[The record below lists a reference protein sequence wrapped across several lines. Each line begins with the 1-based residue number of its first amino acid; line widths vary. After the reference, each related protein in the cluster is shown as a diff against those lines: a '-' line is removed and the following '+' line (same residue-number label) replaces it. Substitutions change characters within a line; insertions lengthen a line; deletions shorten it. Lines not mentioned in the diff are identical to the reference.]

1 MRFTKVLPKHVK
13 ESDPTV
19 QMMRRIVSIFYE
31 SGKPLTDGCPSCFA
45 LSQKFEFTGLSS
57 CQVRQTTNSKLK
69 LPRHPECSHRLNGLN
84 LYDHFNH
91 SQQASDTKTQTK
103 PKTPHIIAECNP
115 LVGAMCIPIFNIAI
129 QAGVSCQLFCD
140 HHAFAKSDD
149 STPPVAHGVFCPRTA
164 AAAFALLKM
173 QGQSHRCVTGNRERI
188 WLRDVPSPEEHS
200 ASRDFLIDVI
210 HVSSHCS
217 TASLLHMKGTYVSD
231 PRDILKYELLL
242 LSDMSEEVDATLIL
256 GHFMHESKIM
266 PPKLLL
272 LRFHKMLCNEHFS
285 DEEIGHM
292 AKLSHDILRTIAG
305 KFGFE
310 IRRCSGTA
318 GKLESQSDKDLID
331 LLDTT
336 SITPRNSQGCLIV
349 KDTFKYHIMYMGNSH
364 RRVKHVSYSPPKP
377 GGSFQLP
384 DHLLEVIPILAEFT
398 YIKMLAI
405 LIVQRYNFAREK
417 EMKVPVASRVV
428 ECEFEKLKKARL
440 VFNQYKE
447 NNLQDAMIRFIA
459 SFNHQHRFSMVCYPV
474 GIHYDHFKEG
484 DESLEN
490 RILLSFPKV
499 ENSCGRGGS
508 VYGDDYYVFA
518 LLDW

>member
-13 ESDPTV
+13 ETDPTI
-19 QMMRRIVSIFYE
+19 QMMRQIVSIFYKSRE
-31 SGKPLTDGCPSCFA
+31 PVTDGCPSCFA
-45 LSQKFEFTGLSS
+45 ICQKLEVTSLSS
-57 CQVRQTTNSKLK
+57 SRQVKQTTNLKWK
-69 LPRHPECSHRLNGLN
+69 LPIHPERSHRLNGLN
-84 LYDHFNH
+84 LYDHFKH
-91 SQQASDTKTQTK
+91 SQHNNVTKTQTK
-103 PKTPHIIAECNP
+103 SKTPHIAECNP
-115 LVGAMCIPIFNIAI
+115 LVGAMCIPIFNLAI
-129 QAGVSCQLFCD
+129 QAGVSSQLFCD

-164 AAAFALLKM
+164 AAAFALLKT
-173 QGQSHRCVTGNRERI
+173 QGQSPRCVTGNRERI
-188 WLRDVPSPEEHS
+188 WLRDVPSPEQHS

-231 PRDILKYELLL
+231 PRDILKYELFLH
-242 LSDMSEEVDATLIL
+242 SDVSEVDATMIL
-256 GHFMHESKIM
+256 GHFLHESKKM

-285 DEEIGHM
+285 DEEIEHM

-310 IRRCSGTA
+310 IRRSSGTA
-318 GKLESQSDKDLID
+318 GKLEPQSDKDLID

-349 KDTFKYHIMYMGNSH
+349 KDTFKYHIMYMGHSH
-364 RRVKHVSYSPPKP
+364 RTVKHVSYSPPKP

-384 DHLLEVIPILAEFT
+384 DHLLDVIPILAEFT

-417 EMKVPVASRVV
+417 EMKLPVASRVV
-428 ECEFEKLKKARL
+428 ECEFEKLKKARV
-440 VFNQYKE
+440 VFNECKD